1 MAVSR
6 LDPVGNRPAHLV
18 VGEVLGEAGRV
29 ELDLA
34 RRRRHGEHLGRR
46 REAGKPRHHAFP
58 ILNRRNELVL
68 ALLERLPVAFLLG
81 DAARLVTFANLVLG
95 ALALGEP
102 LPKVLVAPAV
112 HFERASDA
120 LHRFPVGP
128 SLANVLDG
136 LLLVDDRVPL
146 PAIGIG
152 AEVGRLEFRGDGKHD
167 VSEASVVLEPRR
179 LHDVAFQIVAAQCV
193 VVLVAAVQA
202 GGEGGVVR
210 PEHLDA
216 RHALGRELEL
226 LELVGAI
233 VGRGAMPVPAEL
245 LAAKRFVDMALRDL
259 MIGIRADHPSV
270 EARARRRSDLRGR
283 NRAAGL
289 HTEKRPLDELDRRAT
304 GEADSLHAH
313 EVHLEAR
320 RLGRESGADERPTVA
335 VADRDVVTR
344 PVASERLD
352 LVRRNAADG
361 LCPFGRLRNP
371 VFLTQHVV
379 FEPVEADGVGV
390 DVLLLVGSFRYP
402 HVRDSELERRIGVR
416 QDGNP
421 LVGMHDRRVVRIGGD
436 RDMLHA
442 AIIEPEGKLARQLA
456 APSRRGRFE
465 VATPVQH
472 GVSILSDIL
481 RRVGREGVLPDRV
494 HSPCVLGAPVPTFPA
509 VRVARLHGVAAAQ
522 VEHRGLAAMAAVH
535 RLAFPMA
542 VGLAENCVGTVL
554 VVNAFHL
561 GGDEL
566 ASLVPADADVLA
578 RAAVLRVPLAFRIP
592 VDTLHG
598 ERDAVLGI
606 RAALVHK
613 RERRR
618 RGLHARLE
626 RLAAPALK
634 NPIVQ
639 LFFGVIVFEA
649 HGANADELAVLHIRC
664 NHVRTATACL
674 KTEVV
679 DDGFV

>member
-1 MAVSR
+1 M
-6 LDPVGNRPAHLV
+6 
-18 VGEVLGEAGRV
+18 
-29 ELDLA
+29 
-34 RRRRHGEHLGRR
+34 
-46 REAGKPRHHAFP
+46 
-58 ILNRRNELVL
+58 
-68 ALLERLPVAFLLG
+68 
-81 DAARLVTFANLVLG
+81 
-95 ALALGEP
+95 
-102 LPKVLVAPAV
+102 
-112 HFERASDA
+112 
-120 LHRFPVGP
+120 
-128 SLANVLDG
+128 
-136 LLLVDDRVPL
+136 
-146 PAIGIG
+146 PAIGVG
-152 AEVGRLEFRGDGKHD
+152 AEVGRLEFRRDGKHD
-167 VSEASVVLEPRR
+167 VGETGVVFEPRR
-179 LHDVAFQIVAAQCV
+179 LHDVAFQVVAAQRI
-193 VVLVAAVQA
+193 VVLVAAIQA

-216 RHALGRELEL
+216 GHALGRELEL
-226 LELVGAI
+226 LELIGAI
-233 VGRGAMPVPAEL
+233 VGRGAVSVPAEL
-245 LAAKRFVDMALRDL
+245 LTAERFVDVALRNL
-259 MIGIRADHPSV
+259 MIGVRADYPSI
-270 EARARRRSDLRGR
+270 EAGTRRRSDLRRG

-289 HTEKRPLDELDRRAT
+289 HTEKRPLDELDRRAA
-304 GEADSLHAH
+304 GKADSLHAH

-320 RLGRESGADERPTVA
+320 RLGRESGADERAAVA
-335 VADRDVVTR
+335 VSDRDAVTR
-344 PVASERLD
+344 PIASERLN
-352 LVRRNAADG
+352 LVRRNAADR
-361 LCPFGRLRNP
+361 LRPFGRFRNP
-371 VFLTQHVV
+371 VFLAQHVV
-379 FEPVEADGVGV
+379 LEPVEADGVGV
-390 DVLLLVGSFRYP
+390 DVFLLVGAFRHP
-402 HVRDSELERRIGVR
+402 HVRDGELERRVGVR

-442 AIIEPEGKLARQLA
+442 AIVEPEGKLARQLA
-456 APSRRGRFE
+456 APSRRGRLE
-465 VATPVQH
+465 VAAPVQH
-472 GVSILSDIL
+472 GIRMLGDIL
-481 RRVGREGVLPDRV
+481 RRVGRESVLPNRV

-535 RLAFPMA
+535 RFAFPMA

-554 VVNAFHL
+554 IVNALHL
-561 GGDEL
+561 RGDEL

-626 RLAAPALK
+626 RLAASAFK
-634 NPIVQ
+634 NPVVQ

-649 HGANADELAVLHIRC
+649 HGANADELAILHIRC
-664 NHVRTATACL
+664 DHVRTATACL